1 MSANLSIPTNKRKRK
16 NPPTSL
22 SSSEPSTLTPLPV
35 VPPRTEKRISCQ
47 RCRTRKIKCNYEL
60 PCFNCKRDGYQCIQ
74 PIDMRSKRLKAKE
87 VITLQKKLDLMIKF
101 INDCKKLPSL
111 EAKQQFI
118 SQTNLDELINVDS
131 INVDNDSTNG
141 DDVLHVANHH
151 DDDVTHN
158 NSAIY
163 GPTSIYDDSL
173 MHNHH
178 PNTKNNQT
186 TSGKKSSY
194 DDDNTKK
201 EVNKNENKS
210 IANNINNI
218 NIKDNN
224 HNINT
229 LNNRIDNNV
238 NNVDNVINKMNKD
251 PDILKCIQ
259 LFFIWQYPDH
269 NMFIFR
275 EAFLI
280 DFFNPKKNML
290 YCSKILIL
298 SICSLGAKMSTDET
312 IYNRSKEFY
321 QESKYLLLNSLH
333 QPSITSLQSFMLLA
347 FYDICN
353 GQNSSGWMLSG
364 CAMRMGY
371 DLGFQLNPE
380 LWFVKS
386 KGENN
391 TINNLSKL
399 DVEIRSRI
407 YWGCYMADHFISL
420 LLGRP
425 SILKISDASI
435 PVTSDL
441 PDLEWID
448 DFTYN
453 GYIKKK
459 KSKKRSKSKH
469 QKEKSEARGEEEEE
483 VEEEEEEEEE
493 DKKGLKSSS
502 EKKHRHQEVSYI
514 SDPLNQ
520 IINLINISD
529 NILNDIFTKTDEE
542 QPQEQQEKS
551 NEDLNLKSRWEK
563 LSQYNSQIMAWKKNL
578 PKDLRWNRTK
588 LGKTGENPTYSG
600 IRYYYYI
607 LLLCLNRPFV
617 GIDQDN
623 HNHHEHQ
630 DHDHD
635 DNLSPLSIC
644 LNAIDDLYES
654 INRFQKKHGYR
665 GGSIFIVYAS
675 ILSISILLLTNSR
688 IQLAS
693 EQKNRLHFFMD
704 VLYGC
709 SKTWKLAE
717 KSYNLI
723 TEKLKHLY
731 EAGELKDVFEFII
744 EKKSSPSAINTST
757 NGLENEPNSD
767 NNSHPIKD
775 DEFKSQVDKKIQVK
789 SECNQSNTDNY
800 FPTTDTTN
808 IIHSTTTHNNNNNN
822 NNNSPSTFP
831 IHQNIID
838 VPTSLSTM
846 NNGAN
851 NGGGGGGSSGSS
863 AADFFT
869 DDNVDFL
876 GGPPVLMTADLF
888 NEDWESLFPDYI
900 FNSKN

>member
-1 MSANLSIPTNKRKRK
+1 MSINSSTSTTNKRKRK
-16 NPPTSL
+16 NPSTTTPPPPT
-22 SSSEPSTLTPLPV
+22 TPHPA
-35 VPPRTEKRISCQ
+35 PPRTEKRISCQ

-60 PCFNCKRDGYQCIQ
+60 PCFNCKRDGSQCIQ
-74 PIDMRSKRLKAKE
+74 PIDMRSKRLKATE

-101 INDCKKLPSL
+101 INDCKKLPNA

-118 SQTNLDELINVDS
+118 SQTNLDELINDGS
-131 INVDNDSTNG
+131 IVLDNGDSTNG
-141 DDVLHVANHH
+141 GGGGGDVLHVANH
-151 DDDVTHN
+151 DEDVTHN

-163 GPTSIYDDSL
+163 GPTSVYDDSL
-173 MHNHH
+173 MHNHK
-178 PNTKNNQT
+178 PNTKHKQIT
-186 TSGKKSSY
+186 IDKSNSN
-194 DDDNTKK
+194 DDNNSKG
-201 EVNKNENKS
+201 EINKDENRNVGNNSS
-210 IANNINNI
+210 INYNN
-218 NIKDNN
+218 
-224 HNINT
+224 NINT
-229 LNNRIDNNV
+229 LNNRIDNNSS
-238 NNVDNVINKMNKD
+238 NLINVINKMNKD

-290 YCSKILIL
+290 YCSKTLIL
-298 SICSLGAKMSTDET
+298 SICSLGAKMSTEET

-459 KSKKRSKSKH
+459 KLHKRSKSKH
-469 QKEKSEARGEEEEE
+469 RKDEH
-483 VEEEEEEEEE
+483 E
-493 DKKGLKSSS
+493 DDKDDLKSPG
-502 EKKHRHQEVSYI
+502 KHKHQEVSYI

-542 QPQEQQEKS
+542 QPQEHQQEQQQQQQQQQKS

-623 HNHHEHQ
+623 HNN
-630 DHDHD
+630 HDTNNNDNNDNNDSDDND

-665 GGSIFIVYAS
+665 GGSIFIVYSS

-744 EKKSSPSAINTST
+744 EKKSSPSATNTSG
-757 NGLENEPNSD
+757 NGLNEANG
-767 NNSHPIKD
+767 
-775 DEFKSQVDKKIQVK
+775 
-789 SECNQSNTDNY
+789 
-800 FPTTDTTN
+800 
-808 IIHSTTTHNNNNNN
+808 NNN
-822 NNNSPSTFP
+822 NNNSQSIESNEFKLPINNKTLSKLKHNQQNTNNSLPTYDTTDTINSTSGATTTNNSTTFSMD
-831 IHQNIID
+831 QNLMEA
-838 VPTSLSTM
+838 PTPLSTISNGV
-846 NNGAN
+846 NNNNN
-851 NGGGGGGSSGSS
+851 NGGGGGGRNSSS
-863 AADFFT
+863 ATDFLT

-888 NEDWESLFPDYI
+888 NEDWEALFPDYI